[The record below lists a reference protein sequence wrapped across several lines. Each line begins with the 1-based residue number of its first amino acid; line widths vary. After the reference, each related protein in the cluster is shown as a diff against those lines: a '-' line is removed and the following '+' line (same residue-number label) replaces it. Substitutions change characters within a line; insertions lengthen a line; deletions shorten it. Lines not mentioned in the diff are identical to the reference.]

1 MASWLVREK
10 RAPMVIVELLE
21 EATRDL
27 VWGEVRRASSVE
39 QAAPRQKTADPPS
52 PRLRR
57 ASWRPPLLGVRQARA
72 MLRQVLFALQALRS
86 DRLARAFFAPGR
98 QL

>member
-27 VWGEVRRASSVE
+27 
-39 QAAPRQKTADPPS
+39 KTADPPS

-72 MLRQVLFALQALRS
+72 MLRRVLFAQPAC
-86 DRLARAFFAPGR
+86 PP
-98 QL
+98 